1 MLQQKSLFSKPIKKD
16 IKTAYSCW
24 QNNYVRVLLEGD
36 ICIDLDILSCAA
48 WSIGSSNLRYF
59 TSQGL
64 INCNSSTY
72 SFTSNIQFDSVYR
85 PFNLTENSSINSFD
99 SNINKS
105 STVLSNACVV
115 F

>member
-16 IKTAYSCW
+16 IKNAYSCW
-24 QNNYVRVLLEGD
+24 QNNYERVLLEGD
-36 ICIDLDILSCAA
+36 ICIDLDILSGAA

-72 SFTSNIQFDSVYR
+72 SFTSTIQFDSVYR
-85 PFNLTENSSINSFD
+85 PFNQTQKTLRLNHLT
-99 SNINKS
+99 
-105 STVLSNACVV
+105 A
-115 F
+115 

>member
-24 QNNYVRVLLEGD
+24 QNNYVRVLLEGE

-105 STVLSNACVV
+105 SIVLSNACVV

>member
-105 STVLSNACVV
+105 SIVLSNACVV